1 MIGWLVALVL
11 YAIGVRSL
19 HVASQGDPETE
30 EIPTG
35 MRLAI
40 IFAWPLLELQ
50 DWLFP
55 EKEED
60 DE

>member
-1 MIGWLVALVL
+1 MIGWLVALAL
-11 YAIGVRSL
+11 YAICVRSL
-19 HVASQGDPETE
+19 YVASQGDPEIE
-30 EIPTG
+30 EIPTA
-35 MRLAI
+35 RRVAI